1 MKVGDLVRYGSTTP
15 DDRTSIQNIVGT
27 VIDVSGIMMCT
38 IGADAPYKAGS
49 VEIMWPDGRG
59 ISREVFASLEVAS

>member
-15 DDRTSIQNIVGT
+15 NDLTPVQKVVGT
-27 VIDVSGIMMCT
+27 VISTSGIMMCS
-38 IGADAPYKAGS
+38 IGSVTPYKTGS
-49 VEIMWPDGRG
+49 VEIMWPDTRG